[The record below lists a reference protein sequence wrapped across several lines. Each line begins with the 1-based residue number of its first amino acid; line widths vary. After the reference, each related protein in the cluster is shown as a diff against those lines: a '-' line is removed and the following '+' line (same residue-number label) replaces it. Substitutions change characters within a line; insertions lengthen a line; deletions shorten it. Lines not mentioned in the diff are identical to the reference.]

1 MGPASG
7 RFLRPSTVYFHYFL
21 LTFKLF
27 KVASCFF
34 FFACSLQLLLAYVA
48 EEWDCGFLVTHVLSK
63 YLPPCEGFSPI
74 LSSNWW
80 QSSSNKGNT
89 GSGGSVSWKPYGAG
103 KGDAPGDCLPLAI
116 SCGMPQHRSGST
128 PLHNAGAC
136 MEPHPSG
143 PESPESDPV
152 HTLLLGWKEA
162 ADSDVHQSPAAGSR
176 GERGTVIR
184 EEELY
189 PSSGIYLSSDL
200 T

>member
-27 KVASCFF
+27 QVASCFF
-34 FFACSLQLLLAYVA
+34 LPALYSFLWLMWQKNGTVVFWLHMCCLSIFPLVRVSLPFFL
-48 EEWDCGFLVTHVLSK
+48 
-63 YLPPCEGFSPI
+63 
-74 LSSNWW
+74 SNWW

-89 GSGGSVSWKPYGAG
+89 GSGGSVSWKPFGAG